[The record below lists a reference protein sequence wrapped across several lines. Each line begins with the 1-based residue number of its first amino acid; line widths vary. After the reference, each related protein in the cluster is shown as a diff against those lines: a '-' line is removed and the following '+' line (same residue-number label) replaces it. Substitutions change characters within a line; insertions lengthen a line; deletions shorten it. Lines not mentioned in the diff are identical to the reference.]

1 MDVQKLLAEVQA
13 KADANGDGKITVDDV
28 QAFASQYGVDQQLV
42 DGLKAKA
49 DANGDGKV
57 GLADIKSATEQF
69 HLDQATADAQGVLGD
84 LKDKLFG
91 GNDAK

>member
-1 MDVQKLLAEVQA
+1 MDVQKLLAGVQA

-28 QAFASQYGVDQQLV
+28 QAFAGQYGVDQKLV

-57 GLADIKSATEQF
+57 DLEDIKAATEQF
-69 HLDQATADAQGVLGD
+69 HLDQAASEAQGVLGD

-91 GNDAK
+91 DNDVK